1 MRIPALK
8 RNRRQK
14 HFHLHRKPLTR
25 SFRLHTL
32 EMSRRW
38 KRFWEQEAKS
48 RPRAIKRRTSWSA
61 SNSARSTRKCT
72 VWSKNLTE
80 SPFSTSEQRT
90 GLSPSR
96 WSPATETGISTPVA
110 ASRRSY
116 SAESEK
122 TRRPQLKCGRN
133 SQWQRMRARQRQTAK
148 MQSPDTPRACPPQQ
162 QVTTT
167 KIPVLFMDT
176 TFES

>member
-1 MRIPALK
+1 MRIRALL

-14 HFHLHRKPLTR
+14 RFHLQRKLLTH

-38 KRFWEQEAKS
+38 KQFWEQETKS
-48 RPRAIKRRTSWSA
+48 RPQAIKRRTSWSA

-80 SPFSTSEQRT
+80 ALFCTSEQRT

-96 WSPATETGISTPVA
+96 WSPATETGISTLAA

-122 TRRPQLKCGRN
+122 TRPPPLQCVRN
-133 SQWQRMRARQRQTAK
+133 SQWQRMQARQRQTAK
-148 MQSPDTPRACPPQQ
+148 MQSPDTPRAWPPQQ